1 MSRDS
6 ILIMDP
12 TGKIV
17 WANQLAHEIA
27 GLSPG
32 ALVGMNYL
40 QITPPDAHADLLKL
54 HQRKLKGE
62 TVRFRIDLGEG
73 RVLSSTS
80 GLVRTG
86 DREYLFAVG
95 RWAVGPPDGD
105 EVLVGML
112 AAGELL
118 KERPTKVD
126 LNSLLVSVLKEEART
141 LRGKVSLDPGNPPE
155 VLAKPWPI
163 RTVLRGLLLQA
174 RGQTG
179 RSTVSSGGSRSRG
192 WIRIALPKRIGA
204 DSPEL
209 AVCRKI
215 AREQGGRLEVRG
227 KTVTLTLPAAN

>member
-6 ILIMDP
+6 ILVMDP

-17 WANQLAHEIA
+17 WANPLAHEIA
-27 GLSPG
+27 GLAPG
-32 ALVGMNYL
+32 ALIGLNYL

-73 RVLSSTS
+73 RVLSTTS

-95 RWAVGPPDGD
+95 RWAVGPPAGD

-112 AAGELL
+112 AAGEVL

-141 LRGKVSLDPGNPPE
+141 LRGRVSLDPGNPPE

-174 RGQTG
+174 RGQSG
-179 RSTVSSGGSRSRG
+179 RATVSSGGSRSRG

-209 AVCRKI
+209 SVCRRI
-215 AREQGGRLEVRG
+215 TREQGGRLEVRG
-227 KTVTLTLPAAN
+227 RTVTLTLPAAT